1 MMPGMGQVIFD
12 KGVEQGIEQGIER
25 GMKQGMERGIEQGIV
40 MLVKDG
46 YITPEIAGEKLNKS
60 PDEVHKI
67 LNEYVASIRDK

>member
-12 KGVEQGIEQGIER
+12 KGVEQGI
-25 GMKQGMERGIEQGIV
+25 ERGIEQGIV

-60 PDEVHKI
+60 PDEVQKI
-67 LNEYVASIRDK
+67 LNEYVSSIRDK